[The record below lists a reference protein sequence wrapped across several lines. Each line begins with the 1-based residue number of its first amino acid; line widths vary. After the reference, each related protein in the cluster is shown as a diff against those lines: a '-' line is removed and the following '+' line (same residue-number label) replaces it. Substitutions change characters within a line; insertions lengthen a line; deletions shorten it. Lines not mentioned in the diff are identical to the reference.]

1 MRRLFAAS
9 VAGLLALGCSSE
21 EGQSPDPGTGG
32 SGAAGS
38 GGASTGGAGSGG
50 AAGTG
55 GGSTGGS
62 AGAGGGTGGGAG
74 SGGAGG
80 SVPSG
85 PTRYPVGKVTSPV
98 NEHVVTRL
106 LAIAAQSPSRN
117 PAVFIK
123 VGDSHTVSK
132 NLMYCFA
139 GPTQPGYKLDLAGHD
154 ALLPSIQHFRKGDAA
169 GTTPFD
175 RASVAAVVG
184 KTASWAIT
192 GSPSP
197 VSQEIS
203 ATNPRFA
210 LVSYGT
216 NDMQMGVTFES
227 ALWPF
232 YENLSK
238 LLDQL
243 EQGGVVPIVAGLLP
257 RGDSASAALWAEVYD
272 HVTRAVAEGRQ
283 VPYFSVYQATKGL
296 PKQGLASDNL
306 HGNVYL
312 SPGAQP
318 CLFTSAGL
326 DFNYNVRNLRSLE
339 QLDVV
344 RRTVLSGE
352 KAPDATVPLPGGA
365 GTKADPI
372 VVDGLPFTHH
382 SSTKTSTSTSID
394 AYPGCNSTANESGP
408 ERFYTFTVSE
418 PTPIRAMLFDRSG
431 VDVDLHLLSGGT
443 TGASCKARDDRII
456 ETKLAPG
463 THTFVVDSFVASGK
477 ALSGEYTLVVM
488 RCAATD
494 SACN

>member
-1 MRRLFAAS
+1 
-9 VAGLLALGCSSE
+9 
-21 EGQSPDPGTGG
+21 
-32 SGAAGS
+32 
-38 GGASTGGAGSGG
+38 
-50 AAGTG
+50 
-55 GGSTGGS
+55 
-62 AGAGGGTGGGAG
+62 
-74 SGGAGG
+74 
-80 SVPSG
+80 
-85 PTRYPVGKVTSPV
+85 VTSPV
-98 NEHVVTRL
+98 NEHVAARL
-106 LAIAAQSPSRN
+106 AAIASQNANRKGT
-117 PAVFIK
+117 VFIK

-139 GPTQPGYKLDLAGHD
+139 GPSQPSYKLDLAGHD
-154 ALLPSIQHFRKGDAA
+154 ALLPGIQHFRKGDAA

-175 RASVAAVVG
+175 RASLAAVVG

-192 GSPSP
+192 GGPSP
-197 VSQEIS
+197 LSQEVA

-232 YENLSK
+232 HENLSK

-257 RGDSASAALWAEVYD
+257 RGDSQSAALWAEVYD
-272 HVTRAVAEGRQ
+272 HVTRALAEKRQ

-296 PKQGLASDNL
+296 PKQGLASDAL

-318 CLFTSAGL
+318 CVFSSAGL
-326 DFNYNVRNLRSLE
+326 DHNYNVRNLRSMQ

-344 RRTVLSGE
+344 RRTVLDGE
-352 KAPDATVPLPGGA
+352 KAPDATVPPAGGA
-365 GTKADPI
+365 GTKAEPI

-382 SSTKTSTSTSID
+382 SSTKTSPESSID

-408 ERFYTFTVSE
+408 ERFYTFTVSQ
-418 PTPIRAMLFDRSG
+418 PTPIRAMLFDREG

-443 TGASCKARDDRII
+443 TGASCKARSDRII
-456 ETKLAPG
+456 ETQLAPG